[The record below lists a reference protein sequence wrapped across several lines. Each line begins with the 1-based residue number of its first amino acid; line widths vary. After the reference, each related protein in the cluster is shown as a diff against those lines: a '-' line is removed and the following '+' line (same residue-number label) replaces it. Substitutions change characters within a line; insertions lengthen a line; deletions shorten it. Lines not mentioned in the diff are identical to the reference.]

1 MRPTGRRS
9 SPPVAAALALLLLL
23 VLFFFSH
30 CASAARPLPAS
41 AAAELVLQDGATGNG
56 DEVSEL
62 MGAAEEEAAGLC
74 KEGNE
79 ECVERRMLRDAHL
92 DYIYTQKR
100 NRP

>member
-56 DEVSEL
+56 DEVSE
-62 MGAAEEEAAGLC
+62 
-74 KEGNE
+74 
-79 ECVERRMLRDAHL
+79 VR
-92 DYIYTQKR
+92 I
-100 NRP
+100 NRTPHSS